1 MRFLALLAVSAA
13 ALVQSASA
21 DAQRGENARPVHQ
34 RDQDAAFHGR
44 QTGDILPLPV
54 ILQRVRVRGA
64 QFIGADLDSS
74 GTVYRLTYMQGPN
87 VIRVLVNARTGQP
100 LSISR

>member
-1 MRFLALLAVSAA
+1 MRLFAILAAAA
-13 ALVQSASA
+13 ALAQTAPA
-21 DAQRGENARPVHQ
+21 DAQRGDRGRPIHQ

-100 LSISR
+100 ISISR